1 MDPTELRN
9 ALINFPAVT
18 EEEPFGPDTI
28 VYKVAGKVY
37 ALSTYQSP
45 LAVNLKCDST
55 RAQELRNRYDAVQP
69 GYHMNKKHWNT
80 VTIDG
85 SLPKSLLLELIEHS
99 YDLVVN
105 GLPKK
110 AQKKVKEMSKN
121 PESEIENW
129 RETFLRDISK

>member
-1 MDPTELRN
+1 MDTTELRN

>member
-45 LAVNLKCDST
+45 LAVNLKCDPT

-85 SLPKSLLLELIEHS
+85 SLPQSLLLELIEHS

>member
-55 RAQELRNRYDAVQP
+55 RAQELRNPTMRSNP
-69 GYHMNKKHWNT
+69 
-80 VTIDG
+80 VTI
-85 SLPKSLLLELIEHS
+85 
-99 YDLVVN
+99 
-105 GLPKK
+105 
-110 AQKKVKEMSKN
+110 
-121 PESEIENW
+121 
-129 RETFLRDISK
+129 

>member
-121 PESEIENW
+121 PK
-129 RETFLRDISK
+129 SKIGARRS

>member
-1 MDPTELRN
+1 M
-9 ALINFPAVT
+9 INFPAVT